1 MAHLHGFS
9 SIIKVL
15 IAGTLEHCYTT
26 PQAIKLQ
33 PSQEDPL
40 SRQQT
45 FPLLAL
51 PRELREQIYF
61 WSGYP
66 LVDFCVHFCD
76 EDCSCALYQLFMGCK
91 QLDTI
96 RLVFRVGIEVKT
108 EGLNYWD
115 GLDPIEDTCE
125 LEDSEVSTVLDDVAA
140 GEHRLYET
148 MEWLCMHIG
157 M

>member
-45 FPLLAL
+45 FPFLAL

-66 LVDFCVHFCD
+66 LVHFCD

-115 GLDPIEDTCE
+115 GLGLIEDTCE
-125 LEDSEVSTVLDDVAA
+125 LEDSEVT
-140 GEHRLYET
+140 GEHRLHET
-148 MEWLCMHIG
+148 MEWLRMHIG